1 MYGIGQGFEKG
12 AEHISQ
18 MLFAAYGIGQRNR
31 LLDLDQQRQDRL
43 LDLDQQRVN
52 LAKRAQSLKAFGHP
66 SAWEN
71 LDRSPSLS
79 PAASTTP
86 TAPTVGAMGLI
97 PPTLQAPSLPDGRIP
112 SLGVSP
118 RPRGMRIPYNLNPR
132 FRNPRLP

>member
-12 AEHISQ
+12 VEHISQ
-18 MLFAAYGIGQRNR
+18 MLFTAYGIGQRN
-31 LLDLDQQRQDRL
+31 RL

-86 TAPTVGAMGLI
+86 TAPTAGAMGLI
-97 PPTLQAPSLPDGRIP
+97 PPALQAPSLPDGRIP
-112 SLGVSP
+112 SLGMSP
-118 RPRGMRIPYNLNPR
+118 RPRGMRSPYNLNPR
-132 FRNPRLP
+132 FRNSRLP